1 MKTRYFIIQKA
12 GKLIG
17 LLGLLYLLILSNTT
31 TLQAEDSLELS
42 KILPILEEPITLV
55 LNGGNQQTGRVTDW
69 DGESIRIEVSLGG
82 GGAELSFS
90 KDDIK
95 QIVFPGN
102 EFLETLYQWKQDPA
116 QTENAMALYRAYYQ
130 QRGPYFTLMTGSELS
145 LFVSYAEYALEK
157 KKPLRAVAM
166 IDAVSPHIKDV
177 TVLNRLKE
185 GMLLGFFQGGMR
197 KEAEA
202 KAIDWIKEA
211 DPSGSSAL
219 GWRLLAQSNYENEE
233 YEKAFWTALF
243 PVAFSNQMPK
253 AHLDV
258 CYALAIL
265 SADELRLKEETER
278 LAKEMRGRGFTWP
291 DYVEILK
298 GKAPEAFTIEAAP
311 VLPSETETEL
321 SLEEAPIQNPSPV
334 DPIEELPTRINF

>member
-1 MKTRYFIIQKA
+1 MKTRYFIIHKE

-17 LLGLLYLLILSNTT
+17 LLCLLSLLILSNTT

-55 LNGGNQQTGRVTDW
+55 LNGGNQQTGRVTNW
-69 DGESIRIEVSLGG
+69 DGESIRIEVSLGD

-95 QIVFPGN
+95 QIIFPGN
-102 EFLETLYQWKQDPA
+102 EFLETLDKWQQDPSK
-116 QTENAMALYRAYYQ
+116 TENAMALYRAYYQ
-130 QRGPYFTLMTGSELS
+130 QRGPYFTLMNGSEFS

-166 IDAVSPHIKDV
+166 IDAVSPHIKDAA
-177 TVLNRLKE
+177 VLNRLKE
-185 GMLLGFFQGGMR
+185 DLLLGFFQGGMR
-197 KEAEA
+197 GEAEA
-202 KAIDWIKEA
+202 KAIEWIKEA
-211 DPSGSSAL
+211 DPSGPSAL
-219 GWRLLAQSNYENEE
+219 GWRLLAQSNYENED